1 MNQYMDPLARLFGSY
16 ARLKL
21 LRLFL
26 FNDDIA
32 FGITDLAFRTKTP
45 KEALRKEL
53 NILAASGIIRKKSA
67 KGTGI
72 SYVASRKFPYYDA
85 LQAFVRGTTNLGD
98 SDMVAA
104 LKKAGTLRLVVLSG
118 LFTGASEPKID
129 LLIVGDKL
137 EQKPLDYAMHALEAD
152 LGREIRYAVFATE
165 DFSYRRGVYDRLLRD
180 VFDFPHRVIHDRL
193 GA

>member
-1 MNQYMDPLARLFGSY
+1 MDPLARLLGSY

-26 FNDDIA
+26 FNDDTS
-32 FGITDLAFRTKTP
+32 FGTTDLAFRTKTP
-45 KEALRKEL
+45 KDVLRKEL
-53 NILAASGIIRKKSA
+53 NILVASGVIRKKA
-67 KGTGI
+67 PKGSGVTYI
-72 SYVASRKFPYYDA
+72 ASKKFPHYEA

-98 SDMVAA
+98 TDMVTA
-104 LKKAGTLRLVVLSG
+104 LKKSGTLRMVVLSG
-118 LFTGASEPKID
+118 LFTGAEEPKID

-137 EQKPLDYAMHALEAD
+137 EQKPLDSAMHALEAD

-165 DFSYRRGVYDRLLRD
+165 DFTYRRGVYDRLLRD